1 MERRRKNRTGK
12 KYLDYRLPF
21 AITTISKCDC
31 RLSHSKGERGH
42 MGGEG
47 KDPFSTSCLDG
58 KKMTNARLK
67 MMQRRLNY
75 FSFQTR
81 HCFLAL
87 SNGYGLHKDHASIS
101 LKITFK
107 ATPLLKLL
115 RRTQPA

>member
-31 RLSHSKGERGH
+31 RLSHSKGGRGR

-47 KDPFSTSCLDG
+47 KDPFSTSCLEG

-67 MMQRRLNY
+67 RMKEGFIIFLFKLDIV
-75 FSFQTR
+75 FSQCLTAMV
-81 HCFLAL
+81 C
-87 SNGYGLHKDHASIS
+87 I
-101 LKITFK
+101 KIM
-107 ATPLLKLL
+107 L
-115 RRTQPA
+115 RSV